1 MGRKLGIPEGAEFM
15 TLDDFIVEKV
25 ERKKGKKDL
34 HKIRTHDVLFL
45 VGRGLSRCPFVH
57 LGCLF

>member
-25 ERKKGKKDL
+25 ERKKEKK
-34 HKIRTHDVLFL
+34 ICTRFEPMT
-45 VGRGLSRCPFVH
+45 SSS
-57 LGCLF
+57 